1 MSLVTHYEPKRQ
13 NLNQTNRIITIIGIG
28 LMVSLLGDVTLYIVL
43 PTQYGQAGILA
54 EHVGLML
61 AANRAIRIFLNSP
74 YGFLIERLPRR
85 TMLIPSLIIG
95 GFASVLYVIPGFWT
109 LLIGR
114 LIWGMAWAGIYLG
127 CTTVVLDISDD
138 TNRGRYIG
146 RLQMWM
152 FVGMG
157 VSSIFGGVIFDLI
170 GYAPTFALSAVLIFM
185 GAGVWAFLLPETRP
199 ADVPVSQHIAKPRGK
214 LRLNIPLVLAILIYG
229 LVWLIF
235 MGFFAAALPLLLQ
248 NRLGDEI
255 AILSLFVI
263 PLVSFTGLL
272 SALNTVISLLSSPF
286 SGWLSD
292 QSGNRWRLIAYMMVV
307 GVLALS
313 LCAVGDAASVIGATM
328 LIAVVSGV
336 MITQLTSLVGD
347 YAPPLQRGRILGV
360 MNTVGDAGAAAG
372 PFIGFLLIKPL
383 GLVGVFT
390 LSTLLIA
397 AWLPFAAWMMI
408 QPVGTPTEPRAEVV
422 N

>member
-1 MSLVTHYEPKRQ
+1 MNQ
-13 NLNQTNRIITIIGIG
+13 NNRIITLIGIG
-28 LMVSLLGDVTLYIVL
+28 LMVSLLGDTTLYIVL
-43 PTQYGQAGILA
+43 PTQYAQAGIL
-54 EHVGLML
+54 ETQVGLML

-85 TMLIPSLIIG
+85 KMLIPSLIVG
-95 GFASVLYVIPGFWT
+95 GMASLLYAVPGFWT

-114 LIWGMAWAGIYLG
+114 LIWGLAWAGIYLG

-138 TNRGRYIG
+138 TNRGRLIG

-152 FVGMG
+152 FIGMG

-170 GYAPTFALSAVLIFM
+170 GYAPTFMLSAMLIFG
-185 GAGVWAFLLPETRP
+185 GAAVWLFLLPETRP
-199 ADVPVSQHIAKPRGK
+199 DDAPIPQHEQAPQTK
-214 LRLNIPLVLAILIYG
+214 LRLSMPLILTIISNG

-235 MGFFAAALPLLLQ
+235 MGFFAAVLPLLLQ

-255 AILSLFVI
+255 GILGLFVI

-272 SALNTVISLLSSPF
+272 SALNTVVSLFSSPI

-292 QSGNRWRLIAYMMVV
+292 RTGNRWQLVAYMMVL
-307 GVLALS
+307 GIIALS
-313 LCAVGDAASVIGATM
+313 LCAVAGSAVVIGATM
-328 LIAVVSGV
+328 LIAIVSGV
-336 MITQLTSLVGD
+336 LITQLMALVGD
-347 YAPPLQRGRILGV
+347 YAPPKQRGRILGI
-360 MNTVGDAGAAAG
+360 MNTIGDAGAAAG

-390 LSTLLIA
+390 LGTLLIA
-397 AWLPFAAWMMI
+397 VWLPFTLWMMI
-408 QPVGTPTEPRAEVV
+408 RY
-422 N
+422 